1 MLRARRRVHPRF
13 IADMALARRAERCV
27 RRGRRITMRALVL
40 LFGVMLGLSLGPGAA
55 LADASGKALD
65 VDQDARAETGTAIK
79 QLTVGADIFI
89 GDRVIT
95 DARGLVQV
103 KFSDSTKLV
112 VGPNS
117 ALLIEDY
124 LLRGDGSGGK
134 FAINA
139 LSGTFRF
146 VTGGAPKDRYLIE
159 TPTGTIG
166 VRGTGFDFN
175 VRSDQFSL
183 MLYHGAVVLCNRSN
197 QCVTV
202 DDACEVGVA
211 DLRQAQILG
220 IATEMTQAERDQLRS
235 IFPYAVNE
243 APLLGQF
250 RIAQARDCLNRPVTP
265 TVQDPV
271 SEPGGRPQLRERVV
285 YQEP

>member
-1 MLRARRRVHPRF
+1 
-13 IADMALARRAERCV
+13 
-27 RRGRRITMRALVL
+27 MRALVL
-40 LFGVMLGLSLGPGAA
+40 LFGVMVGLSLAPGAA
-55 LADASGKALD
+55 LADASGKALG
-65 VDQDARAETGTAIK
+65 VDQDARAETKAEIK

-95 DARGLVQV
+95 DARGLVQIR
-103 KFSDSTKLV
+103 FSDSTKLV

-124 LLRGDGSGGK
+124 LLREDGSGGK

-166 VRGTGFDFN
+166 VRGTGFDLN
-175 VRSDQFSL
+175 VLADHFSL
-183 MLYHGAVVLCNRSN
+183 LLYHGAVVLCNKAN
-197 QCVTV
+197 DCVTV
-202 DDACEVGVA
+202 DDICEIGMA
-211 DLRQAQILG
+211 DLSQAQILG
-220 IATEMTQAERDQLRS
+220 IATEMTQAERDQMRGM
-235 IFPYAVNE
+235 FPYAVNE
-243 APLLGQF
+243 SDLLGQF
-250 RIAQARDCLNRPVTP
+250 RIAQARECLNRPVTP

-271 SEPGGRPQLRERVV
+271 SEPSSPQPEQRGFIDRF
-285 YQEP
+285 QSP

>member
-1 MLRARRRVHPRF
+1 
-13 IADMALARRAERCV
+13 
-27 RRGRRITMRALVL
+27 MRALVL
-40 LFGVMLGLSLGPGAA
+40 LFVMLGLSLGPGAA

>member
-1 MLRARRRVHPRF
+1 
-13 IADMALARRAERCV
+13 
-27 RRGRRITMRALVL
+27 MRALVL
-40 LFGVMLGLSLGPGAA
+40 LFGVMVGLSLAPGAA
-55 LADASGKALD
+55 LADASGKALG
-65 VDQDARAETGTAIK
+65 VDQDARAETKAEIK
-79 QLTVGADIFI
+79 QLTVGSDIFI

-95 DARGLVQV
+95 DARGLVQI

-124 LLRGDGSGGK
+124 LLRNDGSGGK

-166 VRGTGFDFN
+166 VRGTGFDLN
-175 VRSDQFSL
+175 VLADHFSL
-183 MLYHGAVVLCNRSN
+183 LLYHGAVVLCNKAN
-197 QCVTV
+197 DCVTV
-202 DDACEVGVA
+202 DDSCEIGMA
-211 DLRQAQILG
+211 DLSQAQILG
-220 IATEMTQAERDQLRS
+220 IATEMTQAERDQMRGM
-235 IFPYAVNE
+235 FPYAVNE
-243 APLLGQF
+243 GDLLGQF
-250 RIAQARDCLNRPVTP
+250 RIAQARECLNRPVTP

-271 SEPGGRPQLRERVV
+271 SDPSAPQPRRQPG
-285 YQEP
+285 

>member
-1 MLRARRRVHPRF
+1 
-13 IADMALARRAERCV
+13 
-27 RRGRRITMRALVL
+27 MRALVL
-40 LFGVMLGLSLGPGAA
+40 LFGVMIGLGLGPGTA
-55 LADASGKALD
+55 LADATGKALG
-65 VDQDARAETGTAIK
+65 VDQDARAETRSEVK

-95 DARGLVQV
+95 DARGLVQI

-124 LLRGDGSGGK
+124 LLRADGSGGK

-166 VRGTGFDFN
+166 VRGTGFDLN
-175 VRSDQFSL
+175 VRPDHYSA
-183 MLYHGAVVLCNRSN
+183 MLYHGAVVLCNKAN
-197 QCVTV
+197 DCVTV
-202 DDACEVGVA
+202 DDVCEIGMA
-211 DLRQAQILG
+211 DLSAAQILG
-220 IATEMTQAERDQLRS
+220 IATEMTQAERDQMRGM
-235 IFPYAVNE
+235 FRYAVSE
-243 APLLGQF
+243 SDLLGQF
-250 RIAQARDCLNRPVTP
+250 RIAQARECLNRPVTP
-265 TVQDPV
+265 TVQDPA
-271 SEPGGRPQLRERVV
+271 SQQGEPPQTRSRGNG
-285 YQEP
+285 